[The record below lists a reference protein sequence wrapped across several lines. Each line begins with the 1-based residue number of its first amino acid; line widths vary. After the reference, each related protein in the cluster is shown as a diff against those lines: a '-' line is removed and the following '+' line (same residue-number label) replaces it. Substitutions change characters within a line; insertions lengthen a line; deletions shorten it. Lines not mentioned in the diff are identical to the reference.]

1 MSLAA
6 DLVPEPQG
14 AEDAADRCRWLL
26 YNVWCKVW
34 FDEVDDGLEPSRRAP
49 WDEEGEDDVAKG
61 RFVPH
66 DEGGEQYEKKI
77 AEM

>member
-6 DLVPEPQG
+6 DLVPDPQG

-26 YNVWCKVW
+26 YNVWYKVW

-66 DEGGEQYEKKI
+66 DEGDEQCK
-77 AEM
+77 